1 MGDLNRA
8 RALCSTLED
17 YMGFLM
23 TYDPSLDAEIQRYVE
38 TLNAAGIETF
48 ESCQG
53 SPGHSYPEPTIRFHG
68 ERAEGFRALAV
79 ALQHNFPVA
88 ALRRIWRIID
98 REPIGPS

>member
-1 MGDLNRA
+1 
-8 RALCSTLED
+8 
-17 YMGFLM
+17 M
-23 TYDPSLDAEIQRYVE
+23 TYDPPLDPEIRRYVE

-68 ERAEGFRALAV
+68 ERAEGFRALAI

-88 ALRRIWRIID
+88 ALRRIWTVID
-98 REPIGPS
+98 REPTGPSWEITFHPRGMTHD